1 MLTGWSNVALVQIV
15 QGLAVV
21 FFVLVVLT
29 AVRARVR
36 LPKSRLD
43 PLWDILLVAVLF
55 IYALVIKIYFST

>member
-15 QGLAVV
+15 QGLAIV

-29 AVRARVR
+29 AVRARLR

-43 PLWDILLVAVLF
+43 PLWDILLVTVLF
-55 IYALVIKIYFST
+55 IYALVMKIYFST